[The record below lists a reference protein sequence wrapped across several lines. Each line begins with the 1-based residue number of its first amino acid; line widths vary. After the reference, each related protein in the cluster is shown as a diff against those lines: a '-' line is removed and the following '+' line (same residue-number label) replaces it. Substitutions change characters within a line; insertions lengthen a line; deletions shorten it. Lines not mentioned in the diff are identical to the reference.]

1 MLLFS
6 SFRHRA
12 FATPLAL
19 ALLAGFAV
27 PALAADHWT
36 VARDA
41 STITFSGTQAGA
53 PFTGTFITWTAD
65 IAFSRED
72 LAASA
77 VTVTIETAS
86 AVTGDAQKDANL
98 PTPNWFNASA
108 SPEATFVTTAIATTG
123 DGYLATGT
131 LTIRGIAKPV
141 ELPFTLAID
150 GDTAEMSGSTT
161 VKRSD
166 FGIGAG
172 IPPEMIADAVTIDVR
187 VSATRQK

>member
-1 MLLFS
+1 MSLFAS
-6 SFRHRA
+6 PRRLA
-12 FATPLAL
+12 APLAL
-19 ALLAGFAV
+19 ALLTGFAA
-27 PALAADHWT
+27 PAFAADHWT
-36 VARDA
+36 VAKDT
-41 STITFSGTQAGA
+41 STITFTGTQAGA
-53 PFTGTFITWTAD
+53 AFTGTFITWTAD
-65 IAFSRED
+65 IAFDPAD

-86 AVTGDAQKDANL
+86 AATGDVQKDANL
-98 PTPNWFNASA
+98 PTPNWFNANA
-108 SPEATFVTTAIATTG
+108 APEATFVTDAIAK
-123 DGYLATGT
+123 DGESYVATGT

-172 IPPEMIADAVTIDVR
+172 IPPEMIADAVTVAVK